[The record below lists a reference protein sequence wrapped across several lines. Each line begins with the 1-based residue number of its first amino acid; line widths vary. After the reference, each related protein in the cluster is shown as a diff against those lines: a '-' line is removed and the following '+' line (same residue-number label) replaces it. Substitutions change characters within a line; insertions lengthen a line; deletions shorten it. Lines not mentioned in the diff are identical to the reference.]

1 MKTIVFIINPIS
13 GGRKK
18 RKVERSIDRFFGN
31 QEFSFKKY
39 FTSFPGHASEI
50 ARKEMDNHIDIF
62 VVVGGD
68 GTINEV
74 ASVLINTECRMGI
87 IPMGSGNGFARHFGI
102 PLNIDKAV
110 RRIKQGN
117 EICIDAGVVNEKPFF
132 CTTGIGFDAETD
144 FVFSQLGSRG
154 FLTYAFSFFSV
165 LRKYVAKNY
174 LIELG
179 DEIIQT
185 EAFFINIANISQLG
199 YHFFIAPG
207 ASATDGTLDLVI
219 VKKFPKWKAFML
231 ALSSFAGR
239 IDKSRYVTRRK
250 ITTAKIKTADNH
262 SKFHIDGDPN
272 IEEGNEFNYNI
283 LPGSLKVIV

>member
-18 RKVERSIDRFFGN
+18 RKVERSIDRFFRN
-31 QEFSFKKY
+31 QEITLKKY

-50 ARKEMDNHIDIF
+50 VRNEMGNHTDFF

-68 GTINEV
+68 GTVNEV
-74 ASVLINTECRMGI
+74 ARELMNTACRMAI

-110 RRIKQGN
+110 RRIKEGN
-117 EICIDAGVVNEKPFF
+117 EICIDVGFVNGKPFF
-132 CTTGIGFDAETD
+132 CTTGIGFDAEAD
-144 FVFSQLGSRG
+144 LMFSQLNSRG

-174 LIELG
+174 SIELG

-219 VKKFPKWKAFML
+219 VKKFPKWKAVML
-231 ALSSFAGR
+231 VFSSFLGN
-239 IDKSRYVTRRK
+239 IDKSQYVTRRK
-250 ITTAKIKTADNH
+250 ISTAIIKTEDNH
-262 SKFHIDGDPN
+262 SIFHIDGDPG
-272 IEEGNEFNYNI
+272 IKEGSEFIYTI
-283 LPGSLKVIV
+283 SPGSLKVII